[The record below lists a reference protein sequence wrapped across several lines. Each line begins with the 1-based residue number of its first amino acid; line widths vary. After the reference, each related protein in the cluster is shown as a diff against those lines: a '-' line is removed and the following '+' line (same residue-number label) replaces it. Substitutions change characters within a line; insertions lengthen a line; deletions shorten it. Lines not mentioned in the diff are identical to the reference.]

1 MCDVKRNKNLL
12 EDNPEKAKIY
22 QNPWGIFK
30 SVQDTEILVAVFFF
44 QNSVE
49 KVGAVD
55 A

>member
-1 MCDVKRNKNLL
+1 M
-12 EDNPEKAKIY
+12 
-22 QNPWGIFK
+22 GIFK